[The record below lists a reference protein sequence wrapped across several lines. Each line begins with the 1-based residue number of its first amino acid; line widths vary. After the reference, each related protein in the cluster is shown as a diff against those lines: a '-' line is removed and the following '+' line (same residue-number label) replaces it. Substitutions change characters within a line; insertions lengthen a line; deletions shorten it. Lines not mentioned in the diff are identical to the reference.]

1 MKTFLNYT
9 TFARDLEWT
18 RYSLESFRK
27 YCTGFSGVTIV
38 VPFWDV
44 NKFLQFERYST
55 PDCPVLIKDFL
66 EYPSKGFV
74 HHLAMKCYADVF
86 SPQADFIMHMDPD
99 CLVCQPMSPN
109 DYLIDGRPILVSES
123 YDFLREYF
131 PGRADWKVGVDHALG
146 INAKFETMCRHP
158 AVHIP
163 SVYKKTRSRVE
174 EIHGTPFMDYMLKQ
188 KNSFPQSVG
197 EFNTLGAAA
206 IEWFP
211 ESYHIWD
218 CTNER
223 RSRLAEITLD
233 RELKI
238 GHPDSKITQMWSYTG
253 VSNNMDR
260 IKAIL
265 K

>member
-38 VPFWDV
+38 VPYWDV

-55 PDCPVLIKDFL
+55 PECPVLIKDFL

-109 DYLIDGRPILVSES
+109 DYLIDGKPTLVIEP
-123 YDFLREYF
+123 YEVLKTAHPARYN
-131 PGRADWKVGVDHALG
+131 WKRVTEEAL
-146 INAKFETMCRHP
+146 KFDCTHETMCRHP
-158 AVHIP
+158 AVHHAWL
-163 SVYKKTRSRVE
+163 YKRVRE
-174 EIHGTPFMDYMLKQ
+174 HIEREHTTPFYDYVIKQ
-188 KNSFPQSVG
+188 KNQYPQGFAEFP
-197 EFNTLGAAA
+197 TLGAYAMKYHAEMYNLIDRGDKGDAA
-206 IEWFP
+206 DPKPLIKQ
-211 ESYHIWD
+211 
-218 CTNER
+218 
-223 RSRLAEITLD
+223 L
-233 RELKI
+233 
-238 GHPDSKITQMWSYTG
+238 WSYTG
-253 VSNNMDR
+253 VTAKDNMAE
-260 IKAIL
+260 IKKIL
-265 K
+265 G